1 MKRFTYILAGLT
13 LTFAAC
19 NNEQKVTEKAAA
31 MPMPMM
37 MESFETISIEKTNPK
52 VSLKLAGELLA
63 DQETA
68 LYAKVNSYVQ
78 QIKVDIGSRV
88 TAGQVLVVLYAP
100 EIQAQLATAKSK
112 LKAQEAIYIAT
123 KSNYDRMFDADKTE
137 GAIAKD
143 ALDQITAKKLADEA
157 QVNAAK
163 SVYNELK
170 AMNNYL
176 AIRAPFSGTVRD
188 RNVDLGAYVGPMGK
202 AADLPLLVIQ
212 SNQKLR
218 LSLSVPEANTPYLNI
233 GDTIRFKVKSIPQKM
248 YMAKISRKSG
258 SLDEKLR
265 SEKIEADL
273 LNVNQELKPMMV
285 AETNIPLQAREAS
298 FFIPKTA
305 LVDANL
311 GVYVIRIESGKTK
324 NIPVAKGRMMP
335 DKVEIFGELT
345 DGDHILLKASE
356 EIEEGTTIKK

>member
-13 LTFAAC
+13 LALAAC
-19 NNEQKVTEKAAA
+19 SNERKVTEKAAA
-31 MPMPMM
+31 MPMMM
-37 MESFETISIEKTNPK
+37 QSFETISIHKTNPK
-52 VSLKLAGELLA
+52 VTLKLAGELLA

-78 QIKVDIGSRV
+78 QIKVDIGSKV
-88 TAGQVLVVLYAP
+88 TAGQVLVVLDAL

-112 LKAQEAIYIAT
+112 LQAQEAIYIAT
-123 KSNYDRMFDADKTE
+123 KSNYDRMFVADKTE

-157 QVNAAK
+157 QVNAAR
-163 SVYNELK
+163 SIYNELK

-176 AIRAPFSGTVRD
+176 VIRAPFSGTVTD

-202 AADLPLLVIQ
+202 AADLPLLIVQ
-212 SNQKLR
+212 SNQQLR

-248 YMAKISRKSG
+248 YMARISRKSG
-258 SLDEKLR
+258 ALDEKLR

-285 AETNIPLQAREAS
+285 AETNIPLQAVEAS

-311 GVYVIRIESGKTK
+311 GVYVIRIENGKTK

-335 DKVEIFGELT
+335 DQVEIFGDLKG
-345 DGDHILLKASE
+345 GDQILLKATE
-356 EIEEGTTIKK
+356 EIEEGTTVKK

>member
-1 MKRFTYILAGLT
+1 MKIFTYILAGLT

-19 NNEQKVTEKAAA
+19 SNEKKVTEKAAA
-31 MPMPMM
+31 MPMMM
-37 MESFETISIEKTNPK
+37 MQSFEAISIHKTNPK
-52 VSLKLAGELLA
+52 VALKLAGELMA

-78 QIKVDIGSRV
+78 QIKVDIGSKV
-88 TAGQVLVVLYAP
+88 TAGQVMVVLDAP

-123 KSNYDRMFDADKTE
+123 KANYDRMFEADKTE

-163 SVYNELK
+163 SIYHELK

-176 AIRAPFSGTVRD
+176 VIRAPFSGTVTS
-188 RNVDLGAYVGPMGK
+188 RNVDLGTYVGPMGK
-202 AADLPLLVIQ
+202 AADLPLLIVQ
-212 SNQKLR
+212 NNEKLR

-248 YMAKISRKSG
+248 YMARISRKSG
-258 SLDEKLR
+258 ALDEKLR

-285 AETNIPLQAREAS
+285 AETNIPLQAAEAS

-311 GVYVIRIESGKTK
+311 GVYVIRIENGKTK
-324 NIPVAKGRMMP
+324 NILVAKGRMMP
-335 DKVEIFGELT
+335 DQVEIFGELKE
-345 DGDHILLKASE
+345 GDQLLLKASE
-356 EIEEGTTIKK
+356 EIEEGTSVKK

>member
-19 NNEQKVTEKAAA
+19 SNEKKVMEKASV
-31 MPMPMM
+31 MPMM
-37 MESFETISIEKTNPK
+37 MQSFEAISIYKTNPK
-52 VSLKLAGELLA
+52 VALKLAGELLA

-78 QIKVDIGSRV
+78 QIKVDIGSKV
-88 TAGQVLVVLYAP
+88 TAGQVLVILDAP
-100 EIQAQLATAKSK
+100 ELQAQLATAKSK

-123 KSNYDRMFDADKTE
+123 KANYDRMFDADKTE

-143 ALDQITAKKLADEA
+143 ALDQIKAKKLADEA
-157 QVNAAK
+157 EVNAAK
-163 SVYNELK
+163 SIYNELR
-170 AMNNYL
+170 AMNDYL
-176 AIRAPFSGTVRD
+176 VIRAPFSGTVTD

-202 AADLPLLVIQ
+202 AADLPLLMVQ

-233 GDTIRFKVKSIPQKM
+233 GDTIRFKVKAIPQKM
-248 YMAKISRKSG
+248 YMATISRKSG
-258 SLDEKLR
+258 ALDEKLR

-273 LNVNQELKPMMV
+273 LNVNQELKPMML

-298 FFIPKTA
+298 FFVPKTA

-311 GVYVIRIESGKTK
+311 GVYVIRIENGKTK

-335 DKVEIFGELT
+335 DQVEIFGELEE
-345 DGDHILLKASE
+345 GDQILLKANE
-356 EIEEGTTIKK
+356 EIEEGTTVKK